1 MSFVSYIILILK
13 KITKK
18 GAKKMTVIN
27 KELCNGCK
35 ICNKFCTV
43 DAIHYLAE
51 EKKCYIDQ
59 DRCTECYVC
68 LRQKVCPRGAIQPVE
83 LDSFYKQFQHVI
95 SDPVE
100 THGVT
105 GVSGRGT
112 EEVKTNDVSGRV
124 KKGEVGVA
132 IDMGRPGMGVFLR
145 DAEKVAMAIAA
156 VGAELAPQEH
166 TPLAA
171 LMTDLKTGK
180 LEDACHGYHLL
191 SVIVEAKCKEGELK
205 QVLEA
210 LQKVEKEIDTVF
222 SLGLIIRTD
231 EKGQTKV
238 LDTLDELG
246 IPQPHRGKVNVGL
259 GKPLSL
265 A

>member
-1 MSFVSYIILILK
+1 
-13 KITKK
+13 
-18 GAKKMTVIN
+18 MTIIN
-27 KELCNGCK
+27 KEICNGCR

-43 DAIHYLAE
+43 DAIYYSAD
-51 EKKCYIDQ
+51 EKKCYVDQ

-68 LRQKVCPRGAIQPVE
+68 LRQKVCPRGAIQPIE

-124 KKGEVGVA
+124 IKGEVGVC
-132 IDMGRPGMGVFLR
+132 IDMGRPGMGVYLR
-145 DAEKVAMAIAA
+145 DAEKVAMAIAEA
-156 VGAELAPQEH
+156 GGELAPQEH

-171 LMTDLKTGK
+171 LMPDLKTGK
-180 LEDACHGYHLL
+180 LEKECLNYHLL
-191 SVIVEAKCKEGELK
+191 SVIVEAKCKEEELK
-205 QVLEA
+205 QVLVA

-222 SLGLIIRTD
+222 SLGLIVRTD

-238 LDTLDELG
+238 LECLDELG